1 MEEAAARKNDRTPD
15 SGMFD
20 VPAWLGDLSGE
31 HDWLV
36 SRSFT
41 RRKVEFVIDYTTS
54 HGSNAQVTMRAVT
67 AARSASWELRADLGD
82 SRAGVVIPARTR
94 IKW

>member
-1 MEEAAARKNDRTPD
+1 MEEAAHKDDRTG

-20 VPAWLGDLSGE
+20 VPAWLGDLTGE
-31 HDWLV
+31 RDWHV

-41 RRKVEFVIDYTTS
+41 RRKVEFVTDYRTPR
-54 HGSNAQVTMRAVT
+54 GANAQVTMRAVT
-67 AARSASWELRADLGD
+67 AARSASWELRAELGHT
-82 SRAGVVIPARTR
+82 RAGIVIPARTR